1 MNFDIVDDSNTTNN
15 YPSVISDS
23 NIIEVQNH
31 VKIQDNLKKKTLCS
45 HKLFS
50 RKSVFV

>member
-1 MNFDIVDDSNTTNN
+1 MNFDIVDDSNTTNK

-23 NIIEVQNH
+23 NITEIRNH
-31 VKIQDNLKKKTLCS
+31 VKTQDYLKKKALCS

-50 RKSVFV
+50 RK